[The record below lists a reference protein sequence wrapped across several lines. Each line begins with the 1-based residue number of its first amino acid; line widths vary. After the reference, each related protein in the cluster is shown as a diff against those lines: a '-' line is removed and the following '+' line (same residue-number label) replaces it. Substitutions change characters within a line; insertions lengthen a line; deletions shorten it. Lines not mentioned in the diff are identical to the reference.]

1 MACSTASSRP
11 RRLRNINQAAIVSEH
26 LRVKIALLTTD
37 NREHQRTYEETV
49 PRFGPAI
56 ESVLQGLFRTPELEI
71 HVVSCTQRPMYAP
84 EKLSQNTWFHLLH
97 VPKIG
102 WLRTGYQGCVRAIR
116 RKLRELQPDLVHG
129 EGTER
134 ECALSAVFSG
144 FPNVVTIHGNM
155 REVAH
160 TLRAPIGSYLWC
172 AARLECFTL
181 PKSGGVLCN
190 SEYTENV
197 MVSSN
202 RRTWRVANALRLP
215 FFETPLCFRDT
226 AARPILLNIGGINPR
241 KRQVELLDLA
251 EKLRSDGH
259 SFEVHFIGAV
269 HHLDAYTR
277 MFLERIKT
285 AEKDGYARYLGAMA
299 IDSLISK
306 LDSASALV
314 HVPTEEAFGLV
325 VAEALARNLKFFGSR
340 VGGVPDIAEGVEGA
354 ELYGPDD
361 EEGLIKA
368 IGDWLTEGC
377 RRPTTAANEM
387 RLRYHPDVI
396 AAGHLE
402 IYQDMLSLAPRG

>member
-1 MACSTASSRP
+1 MR
-11 RRLRNINQAAIVSEH
+11 
-26 LRVKIALLTTD
+26 IALLTTD
-37 NREHQRTYEETV
+37 NRDHQRSYEETV

-56 ESVLQGLFRTPELEI
+56 ESVLEGLFQIPELEI

-134 ECALSAVFSG
+134 ECALSAAFSG

-155 REVAH
+155 VEVAR
-160 TLRAPIGSYLWC
+160 TLHAPVGSYLWC
-172 AARLECFTL
+172 AAKLERFSL
-181 PKSGGVLCN
+181 SRAGGVLCN
-190 SEYTENV
+190 SEYTEQLIV
-197 MVSSN
+197 CHN

-215 FFETPLCFRDT
+215 FFETPLCSRDT
-226 AARPILLNIGGINPR
+226 AARPILLNVGAINPR

-259 SFEVHFIGAV
+259 SFEVHFIGTAR
-269 HHLDAYTR
+269 HLDAYTR

-285 AEKDGYARYLGAMA
+285 AEKDGYAQYLGAMT

-314 HVPTEEAFGLV
+314 HVPAEEAFGLV
-325 VAEALARNLKFFGSR
+325 VAEALARNLKFFGAR

-354 ELYGPDD
+354 QLFPPGGEGP
-361 EEGLIKA
+361 LIDA
-368 IGDWLTEGC
+368 IAHWIECGAP
-377 RRPTTAANEM
+377 RPKTAAEEM
-387 RLRYHPDVI
+387 KARYHPDVI
-396 AAGHLE
+396 ARQHVE
-402 IYQDMLSLAPRG
+402 IYRQLLVSATQ